1 MKNATQ
7 SPPTPDAPG
16 SDRRNSG
23 VPSYVKACAL
33 GIPAYLIGVHLWT
46 WVLTYSLFVGGR
58 ADFRQLYAAGY
69 MVRTGHRHE
78 LYDYDLQKQFENL
91 IVGQSDTP
99 LPFNHLA
106 YEAIIFAPLSFFS
119 YRTAYFIFL
128 SINVLLL
135 ATSFGLLR
143 PWMGKLGRVY
153 WWLPPALFAAFLPV
167 AAALIQGQ
175 DSIILLMLFAGSFVL
190 LQKRHEL
197 AAGVLIGLTAFKFQ
211 ITIPIALLFL
221 VWRRWRFFAGFAAS
235 ATAVLAMSVLLVG
248 AAQMKFYARSLLSIS
263 TNAAA
268 SDYLRNAITPNNM
281 PNIRGL
287 IFGLVD
293 NHIPSS
299 WAQGATGMLSVAL
312 LAWVAAQ
319 HQFRRGA
326 SGLLVAIAAAAL
338 VSYHFLIHD
347 LSILLVPLVFAL
359 NQFLVSEPNGPRG
372 ERLVLRLAALAFCAP
387 LAESFFPGHFYLVSV
402 PILLFLVVSAR
413 EYRQVNF
420 AECGGVEGF
429 SSVYPVR
436 N

>member
-1 MKNATQ
+1 
-7 SPPTPDAPG
+7 
-16 SDRRNSG
+16 
-23 VPSYVKACAL
+23 
-33 GIPAYLIGVHLWT
+33 
-46 WVLTYSLFVGGR
+46 
-58 ADFRQLYAAGY
+58 
-69 MVRTGHRHE
+69 MVRTGLRHE

-106 YEAIIFAPLSFFS
+106 YEAIIFAPLSSFS

-143 PWMGKLGRVY
+143 PWMGNLGRVY
-153 WWLPPALFAAFLPV
+153 WWLPAALFAAFLPV

-175 DSIILLMLFAGSFVL
+175 DSIMLLALFVGSFVL
-190 LQKRHEL
+190 LQKRREL

-211 ITIPIALLFL
+211 IAVPIALLFL
-221 VWRRWRFFAGFAAS
+221 IWKRWRFFAGFAAS
-235 ATAVLAMSVLLVG
+235 ATAVLAMSILLVG
-248 AAQMKFYARSLLSIS
+248 AAQMKFYARSLLSMS

-268 SDYLRNAITPNNM
+268 SDYVRNAITPNNM
-281 PNIRGL
+281 PNLRGL

-293 NHIPSS
+293 NRIPNS
-299 WAQGATGMLSVAL
+299 WAQGAIGILSVAL
-312 LAWVAAQ
+312 LSWVAAQ

-326 SGLLVAIAAAAL
+326 TGLLVAIPVAAL

-359 NQFLVSEPNGPRG
+359 NQFLVSEPNGPREG
-372 ERLVLRLAALAFCAP
+372 RLVVRLAALAFCAP

-413 EYRQVNF
+413 EYRQESF
-420 AECGGVEGF
+420 GQWGGEEGL